1 MDDVYAELANALAA
15 GEKSVLARIIR
26 QAGSA
31 PRTVGTRLLVKA
43 ADDLHRVHCPIGVAI
58 GAQTPEEIAVSIV
71 AELIQVRAQ
80 AHAERRPAAEIR

>member
-31 PRTVGTRLLVKA
+31 PRTVGARLLVK